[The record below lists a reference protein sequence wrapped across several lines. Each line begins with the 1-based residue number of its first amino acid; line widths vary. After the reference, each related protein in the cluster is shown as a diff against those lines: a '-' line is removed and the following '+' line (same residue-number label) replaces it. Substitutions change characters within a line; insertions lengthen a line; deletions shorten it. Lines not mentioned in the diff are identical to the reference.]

1 MLISNY
7 AANTAASTLMISS
20 NNQPSDDLARLTGA
34 GLVTVGQSQ
43 NGRRFAGAKINC
55 LNGGDL
61 ISAKSPHTDAW

>member
-43 NGRRFAGAKINC
+43 NGQRFAEAKIKSF
-55 LNGGDL
+55 NGGDL
-61 ISAKSPHTDAW
+61 ISAKPPHADAW